1 MNTYTNTKI
10 EELSMAEEIVLTFLQ
25 MDEMEYA
32 ELMQETGLR
41 FAADA
46 CKIFLH
52 QDTVFNRLVNDP
64 KHNFWSWWKLKW
76 KMDDSNLIQSGMLA
90 EGIAYRTLKEAMI
103 GEDLLLKELFYMV
116 NDLV

>member
-1 MNTYTNTKI
+1 MNTYTKTKI

-25 MDEMEYA
+25 MEEMEYA

-52 QDTVFNRLVNDP
+52 QDTVFNRLVNDQRF
-64 KHNFWSWWKLKW
+64 NFWAWWRMKW
-76 KMDDSNLIQSGMLA
+76 KMDDSNLIQSGLLA
-90 EGIAYRTLKEAMI
+90 DGIPYRTLKEGMI
-103 GEDLLLKELFYMV
+103 GEDLLLKELFCMINGIV
-116 NDLV
+116 